1 MDNMGKKVSVINR
14 LQNLVIILLSLS
26 AAFLLLKTPLF
37 GTFSDQT
44 LPELA
49 EGLFSTEP
57 SSGGEVEVELS
68 GLTAPVRV
76 VYTGEYTRCGSDALT
91 MAEDGFSRVG
101 SLLGEALGSAGAMV
115 PSTEEAFLAAL
126 EGSGIYYGFTAGLP
140 LEILCDTLGTSVPI
154 SHAVFVRRAL
164 LCPDGDTA
172 NLYLLDQNGTCYAF
186 STALCSAVL
195 AEFLSSLEG
204 TDMDFALTEGDTYS
218 ALSPFTLVM
227 AEPTQR
233 YMLSASG
240 SLSTDLSELLR
251 LAEFNPHTENRY
263 TESSGTTVVRE
274 AYGTLRIAADGT
286 VTYRSGSAESG
297 ALYTVSTDRSVASLT
312 ESVAAAQRLA
322 STLLQKSGG
331 AASLY
336 LSGVEENAKGCTV
349 TLDYVIG
356 GTPLRFADGS
366 HAVSV
371 TVEGCNIIA
380 FSLHFRSYALTDIP
394 ALLLPIRQAAA
405 IARKNHAGSELA
417 AFYVDSGAESV
428 GVSWLP
434 N

>member
-1 MDNMGKKVSVINR
+1 MDKKSAVINR
-14 LQNLVIILLSLS
+14 LQNLAIVLLSLS

-37 GTFSDQT
+37 GTFADQT

-49 EGLFSTEP
+49 EGFFSAEP
-57 SSGGEVEVELS
+57 SSNGAVGVELS

-76 VYTGEYTRCGSDALT
+76 VYTGEYTRCGTDALT
-91 MAEDGFSRVG
+91 MAEGSFSRAG
-101 SLLGEALGSAGAMV
+101 SLLGEALGSAGTMV
-115 PSTEEAFLAAL
+115 PSTEEAFLGAL
-126 EGSGIYYGFTAGLP
+126 EMAGIYYDFTAGFP
-140 LEILCDTLGTSVPI
+140 LEILCDTLGTSAPT

-186 STALCSAVL
+186 STALRGAVL
-195 AEFLSSLEG
+195 TEFLSSLEG
-204 TDMDFALTEGDTYS
+204 TGAGFALTEGDAYDG
-218 ALSPFTLVM
+218 LSPFTLILT
-227 AEPTQR
+227 EPTPR
-233 YMLSASG
+233 YLLSASG
-240 SLSTDLSELLR
+240 SLTADLSELLR

-274 AYGTLRIAADGT
+274 AYGTLRITADGT
-286 VTYRSGSAESG
+286 VTYRSGSAEAG
-297 ALYTVSTDRSVASLT
+297 VLYTVPTDRSVASLT

-371 TVEGCNIIA
+371 TVEGRSITA
-380 FSLHFRSYALTDIP
+380 FSLHFRSYALTDVP
-394 ALLLPIRQAAA
+394 ALVLPIRQAAA
-405 IARKNHAGSELA
+405 IARKNHAGSELSV
-417 AFYVDSGAESV
+417 FYVDSGTESV

>member
-1 MDNMGKKVSVINR
+1 MDKKSAVINR
-14 LQNLVIILLSLS
+14 LQNLAIILLSLS

-37 GTFSDQT
+37 GAFADQT

-49 EGLFSTEP
+49 GNLFSAKP
-57 SSGGEVEVELS
+57 SPGGETEVELS

-76 VYTGEYTRCGSDALT
+76 VYTGEYTRCGADAMT
-91 MAEDGFSRVG
+91 MADDSFSRAG
-101 SLLGEALGSAGAMV
+101 SLLGEALGSVGAMV
-115 PSTEEAFLAAL
+115 PSTEEAFLTAL
-126 EGSGIYYGFTAGLP
+126 ERSGIYYDFTTGLP

-164 LCPDGDTA
+164 LCSIGNTA
-172 NLYLLDQNGTCYAF
+172 SLYLLDQNGTCYTF
-186 STALCSAVL
+186 STALQSTVL
-195 AEFLSSLEG
+195 TEFLSSLEG
-204 TDMDFALTEGDTYS
+204 TNTDFALAEGDAYD
-218 ALSPFTLVM
+218 ALSPFTLIM
-227 AEPTQR
+227 GTPTTR

-240 SLSTDLSELLR
+240 SLSSDLSELLR

-274 AYGTLRIAADGT
+274 SYGTLRITTDGT
-286 VTYRSGSAESG
+286 VTYRSGTAEAG
-297 ALYTVSTDRSVASLT
+297 ALYTVSTDRSIASMT
-312 ESVAAAQRLA
+312 ESVSAAQRLT
-322 STLLQKSGG
+322 STLLQGSSG

-336 LSGVEENAKGCTV
+336 LSSVEENAKGCTV

-371 TVEGCNIIA
+371 TVEGRSITA

-394 ALLLPIRQAAA
+394 ALVLPIRQAAA
-405 IARKNHAGSELA
+405 IARKSHAGSELSV
-417 AFYVDSGAESV
+417 FYVDSGADSV

>member
-1 MDNMGKKVSVINR
+1 MDKKSAVINR
-14 LQNLVIILLSLS
+14 LQNIAIFLLSLS

-37 GTFSDQT
+37 GTFADQT

-49 EGLFSTEP
+49 GNLFSAEP
-57 SSGGEVEVELS
+57 SSGSEIEVELS
-68 GLTAPVRV
+68 GLAAPVRV
-76 VYTGEYTRCGSDALT
+76 VYTGEYTRFGSDALT
-91 MAEDGFSRVG
+91 MAEDGFNRAG

-115 PSTEEAFLAAL
+115 PSTEEDFLAAL
-126 EGSGIYYGFTAGLP
+126 EKTGIYYDFTAGLP
-140 LEILCDTLGTSVPI
+140 LEILCDTLETSVPI
-154 SHAVFVRRAL
+154 SHNVFVRRAL
-164 LCPDGDTA
+164 LCSTGDTA
-172 NLYLLDQNGTCYAF
+172 SLYLLDQNGTCYAF
-186 STALCSAVL
+186 STALRSAIL
-195 AEFLSSLEG
+195 TEFLSSLEG
-204 TDMDFALTEGDTYS
+204 TGADFAFTEGNAYDG
-218 ALSPFTLVM
+218 LSPFTLIM
-227 AEPTQR
+227 GEPTAR
-233 YMLSASG
+233 YLLSASG
-240 SLSTDLSELLR
+240 SLTSDLSELLR

-274 AYGTLRIAADGT
+274 AYGTLRITADGT
-286 VTYRSGSAESG
+286 VTYRSGSAEAG
-297 ALYTVSTDRSVASLT
+297 VLYTVSTDRSVASLT

-331 AASLY
+331 VASLY

-371 TVEGCNIIA
+371 TVEGRSITA
-380 FSLHFRSYALTDIP
+380 FSLHFRSYTLTDVP

-405 IARKNHAGSELA
+405 IARSSHAGSELS

>member
-1 MDNMGKKVSVINR
+1 MNKPDKKSAVINR
-14 LQNLVIILLSLS
+14 LQNIAIVLLSLS
-26 AAFLLLKTPLF
+26 AVFLLLKTPLF
-37 GTFSDQT
+37 GTFADQT

-49 EGLFSTEP
+49 GKLFSAEP
-57 SSGGEVEVELS
+57 SSVSPVEVELS

-76 VYTGEYTRCGSDALT
+76 VYNGEYTRCGTDALT
-91 MAEDGFSRVG
+91 MADDSFSRAG
-101 SLLGEALGSAGAMV
+101 SLLSEALGSAGAMA

-126 EGSGIYYGFTAGLP
+126 EKSGIYYDFTVGLP

-164 LCPDGDTA
+164 LCSGGGTA
-172 NLYLLDQNGTCYAF
+172 SLYLLGENGTCYAF
-186 STALCSAVL
+186 STALRSAVL
-195 AEFLSSLEG
+195 MEFLSSLEG
-204 TDMDFALTEGDTYS
+204 TAADFALTEGDAYDG
-218 ALSPFTLVM
+218 LSPFTLIM
-227 AEPTQR
+227 GEPTQR

-240 SLSTDLSELLR
+240 SLTADLSELLR

-274 AYGTLRIAADGT
+274 AYGTLRITADGT
-286 VTYRSGSAESG
+286 VTYRSGSAEAG
-297 ALYTVSTDRSVASLT
+297 ALYTVPTDRSVASLA

-322 STLLQKSGG
+322 STLLQGSSG

-371 TVEGCNIIA
+371 SVEGSSITA
-380 FSLHFRSYALTDIP
+380 FSLHFRSYSLTDLP
-394 ALLLPIRQAAA
+394 ALLLPVRQAAA
-405 IARKNHAGSELA
+405 IARKSHAGSELSVC
-417 AFYVDSGAESV
+417 YVDSGADSV

>member
-1 MDNMGKKVSVINR
+1 MDKKSTMIDR
-14 LQNLVIILLSLS
+14 LQNIVILLLSLS
-26 AAFLLLKTPLF
+26 AVFLLLQTPLF

-49 EGLFSTEP
+49 ESLFSAEP
-57 SSGGEVEVELS
+57 SANSAVEVELS
-68 GLTAPVRV
+68 GLAAPVRV
-76 VYTGEYTRCGSDALT
+76 VYTGEFTRCGSDALT
-91 MAEDGFSRVG
+91 MTDDGFGRAG
-101 SLLGEALGSAGAMV
+101 AFLGEALGSAGAMV
-115 PSTEEAFLAAL
+115 PATEAAFLDAL
-126 EGSGIYYGFTAGLP
+126 EKNGIYYDFTTGLP
-140 LEILCDTLGTSVPI
+140 LEILCDTLGVSIPI
-154 SHAVFVRRAL
+154 SHDIFVRRAL
-164 LCPDGDTA
+164 LCLDGNRAD
-172 NLYLLDQNGTCYAF
+172 LYLLDRNGTCCTF
-186 STALCSAVL
+186 STALQGAAL

-204 TDMDFALTEGDTYS
+204 IAADFALTEGAAY
-218 ALSPFTLVM
+218 AELSPFTLIM

-233 YMLSASG
+233 CLLSASG
-240 SLSTDLSELLR
+240 SLTSDLSELLR

-274 AYGTLRIAADGT
+274 AYGTLRITADGT
-286 VTYRSGSAESG
+286 VTYRNGSAEAG
-297 ALYTVSTDRSVASLT
+297 ALYTINTDRSVASLT

-322 STLLQKSGG
+322 STLLQNSIG

-336 LSGVEENAKGCTV
+336 LSGVEETAKGCTV
-349 TLDYVIG
+349 TLDYAVN

-371 TVEGCNIIA
+371 TVEGRSITA
-380 FSLHFRSYALTDIP
+380 FSLHFRSYALTDVP

-405 IARKNHAGSELA
+405 IARKNHAGSELS
-417 AFYVDSGAESV
+417 AFYVDSGADSV

>member
-1 MDNMGKKVSVINR
+1 MDKKSAVINR
-14 LQNLVIILLSLS
+14 LQNIAIILLSLS
-26 AAFLLLKTPLF
+26 AAFLLLRTPLF
-37 GTFSDQT
+37 GTLAEQT

-49 EGLFSTEP
+49 EGVFSAEP
-57 SSGGEVEVELS
+57 STNGAVEVELS

-76 VYTGEYTRCGSDALT
+76 VYTGEYTRCGADALT
-91 MAEDGFSRVG
+91 MADDGFSRAG
-101 SLLGEALGSAGAMV
+101 SLLSEALSSAGAMV
-115 PSTEEAFLAAL
+115 PSTEEAFLDAL
-126 EGSGIYYGFTAGLP
+126 EKPGIYYDFIAGIP
-140 LEILCDTLGTSVPI
+140 LEILCDTLGASVPI
-154 SHAVFVRRAL
+154 SHNVFVRRAL
-164 LCPDGDTA
+164 LCLVADTA
-172 NLYLLDQNGTCYAF
+172 SLYLLDQSGTCYAF
-186 STALCSAVL
+186 STALRGAVL
-195 AEFLSSLEG
+195 SEFLCSLEG
-204 TDMDFALTEGDTYS
+204 IAVDFAFTGEGAYHG
-218 ALSPFTLVM
+218 LSPFTLIM
-227 AEPTQR
+227 GEPTTC

-240 SLSTDLSELLR
+240 SLTADLSELLR

-274 AYGTLRIAADGT
+274 AYGTLRITADGT
-286 VTYRSGSAESG
+286 VTYRGGSAEAG

-322 STLLQKSGG
+322 SALLQKSGG

-349 TLDYVIG
+349 TLDYVIS
-356 GTPLRFADGS
+356 GTPLCFADGS

-371 TVEGCNIIA
+371 TVEGSNITA

-394 ALLLPIRQAAA
+394 ALVLPIRQAAA
-405 IARKNHAGSELA
+405 IARKSHTGCELSV
-417 AFYVDSGAESV
+417 FYVDSGTESV

>member
-1 MDNMGKKVSVINR
+1 MNKKRITLDR
-14 LQNLVIILLSLS
+14 LQNLAIILLSLS
-26 AAFLLLKTPLF
+26 AVFLLLQTPLF
-37 GTFSDQT
+37 GAFADKT

-49 EGLFSTEP
+49 GDLFSAEP
-57 SSGGEVEVELS
+57 SSGGTVEVELS
-68 GLTAPVRV
+68 GLAAPVRV
-76 VYTGEYTRCGSDALT
+76 VYTGEYTRCGADALT
-91 MAEDGFSRVG
+91 MTDNGFSRAG
-101 SLLGEALGSAGAMV
+101 SLLGEALASAGAMV
-115 PSTEEAFLAAL
+115 PSTEEAFLSAL
-126 EGSGIYYGFTAGLP
+126 ETSGIYYDFTAGLP
-140 LEILCDTLGTSVPI
+140 LEILCDTLGTSAPI

-164 LCPDGDTA
+164 LCSGGNTVS
-172 NLYLLDQNGTCYAF
+172 LYLLDQNGTCYAF
-186 STALCSAVL
+186 STALHGSVL
-195 AEFLSSLEG
+195 TEFLSSLEG
-204 TDMDFALTEGDTYS
+204 SAAGFSFTEGDAYGE
-218 ALSPFTLVM
+218 LSPFTLVM
-227 AEPTQR
+227 GEPTQR

-240 SLSTDLSELLR
+240 SLTSDLSELLR

-274 AYGTLRIAADGT
+274 AYGTLRITADGT
-286 VTYRSGSAESG
+286 VTYRSGSAEAG
-297 ALYTVSTDRSVASLT
+297 ALYSVPTDHSAASLT

-322 STLLQKSGG
+322 STLLQKNGG

-349 TLDYVIG
+349 TLDYVID

-371 TVEGCNIIA
+371 TVEGRSITA

-405 IARKNHAGSELA
+405 IARKSHAGSELSV
-417 AFYVDSGAESV
+417 FYVDSGTDSV

-434 N
+434 D

>member
-1 MDNMGKKVSVINR
+1 MNKKRITLDH
-14 LQNLVIILLSLS
+14 LQNLAIVLLSLS
-26 AAFLLLKTPLF
+26 AVFLLLRTPLF
-37 GTFSDQT
+37 GTFADKT

-49 EGLFSTEP
+49 EGLFSAEP
-57 SSGGEVEVELS
+57 SSGSEVEVELS

-76 VYTGEYTRCGSDALT
+76 VYTGDYTRCGTDALT
-91 MAEDGFSRVG
+91 MADDGFSRAG
-101 SLLGEALGSAGAMV
+101 SLLGEALSSAGAMV

-126 EGSGIYYGFTAGLP
+126 EKAGIYYDFTTGLP

-164 LCPDGDTA
+164 LCSGGDTA
-172 NLYLLDQNGTCYAF
+172 SLYLLDQNGTCCVF
-186 STALCSAVL
+186 STALRSAVL

-204 TDMDFALTEGDTYS
+204 SDADFAFTEGDAYGG
-218 ALSPFTLVM
+218 LSPFTLILC
-227 AEPTQR
+227 EPTQR
-233 YMLSASG
+233 YLLSASG
-240 SLSTDLSELLR
+240 SLTSDISGLLR

-274 AYGTLRIAADGT
+274 AYGTLRITADGT
-286 VTYRSGSAESG
+286 VTYRSGSAEAG
-297 ALYTVSTDRSVASLT
+297 ALYTVSTDRTVASLT

-349 TLDYVIG
+349 MLDYVIG

-371 TVEGCNIIA
+371 TVEGCSITA
-380 FSLHFRSYALTDIP
+380 FSLHFRSYTLTDIP

-405 IARKNHAGSELA
+405 IARKNHVGSELS
-417 AFYVDSGAESV
+417 AFYIDSGADSV

-434 N
+434 D

>member
-1 MDNMGKKVSVINR
+1 MDKMDKKSAVIDR
-14 LQNLVIILLSLS
+14 VQNIAIVLLSLS

-37 GTFSDQT
+37 GTFAGRT

-49 EGLFSTEP
+49 ENLFSAEP
-57 SSGGEVEVELS
+57 SSNGAVEVELS

-76 VYTGEYTRCGSDALT
+76 VYTGEYTRCGSDTLT
-91 MAEDGFSRVG
+91 MADDSFSRAG
-101 SLLGEALGSAGAMV
+101 LLLGEALGSAGAML
-115 PSTEEAFLAAL
+115 PSTEDAFLAAL
-126 EGSGIYYGFTAGLP
+126 ENAGIYYDFTTGLP

-154 SHAVFVRRAL
+154 SHDIFVRRAL
-164 LCPDGDTA
+164 LCSGGDTA
-172 NLYLLDQNGTCYAF
+172 SLYLLDQNGTCCVF
-186 STALCSAVL
+186 STALRSAVL

-204 TDMDFALTEGDTYS
+204 SDADFAFTEGDAYDG
-218 ALSPFTLVM
+218 LSPFTLILG
-227 AEPTQR
+227 EPAQR
-233 YMLSASG
+233 CLLSASG
-240 SLSTDLSELLR
+240 SLTSDLSALLR

-286 VTYRSGSAESG
+286 VTYRSGSAEAG
-297 ALYTVSTDRSVASLT
+297 ALYTVSTDHPVASLT
-312 ESVAAAQRLA
+312 EYVAAAQRLA
-322 STLLQKSGG
+322 STLLQGSSG

-336 LSGVEENAKGCTV
+336 LSGVEENVKGCTV

-371 TVEGCNIIA
+371 TVEGRSITA
-380 FSLHFRSYALTDIP
+380 FSLHFRSYTLTDVP
-394 ALLLPIRQAAA
+394 ALVLPIRQAAA
-405 IARKNHAGSELA
+405 IARQNHTGSELSVL
-417 AFYVDSGAESV
+417 YVDSGTDSV

>member
-1 MDNMGKKVSVINR
+1 MDKKSALINR
-14 LQNLVIILLSLS
+14 LQNIAIILLSLS

-37 GTFSDQT
+37 GTFADQT

-49 EGLFSTEP
+49 GNLFSAEP
-57 SSGGEVEVELS
+57 PPGGETEVELS

-76 VYTGEYTRCGSDALT
+76 VYTGDYTRCGSDALT
-91 MAEDGFSRVG
+91 MAEDGFSRAG

-126 EGSGIYYGFTAGLP
+126 EKTGIYYDFTAGLP

-164 LCPDGDTA
+164 LCSGGDTA
-172 NLYLLDQNGTCYAF
+172 SLYLLDQNGTCYAF
-186 STALCSAVL
+186 STALRGAVL

-204 TDMDFALTEGDTYS
+204 TGADFAFTEGDAYD
-218 ALSPFTLVM
+218 ALSPFTLIM
-227 AEPTQR
+227 GEPTQR
-233 YMLSASG
+233 YLLSASG
-240 SLSTDLSELLR
+240 SLTADLSELLR

-274 AYGTLRIAADGT
+274 AYGTLRITADGT
-286 VTYRSGSAESG
+286 VTYRSGSAEAG
-297 ALYTVSTDRSVASLT
+297 ALYTVPTDRSVASLT

-371 TVEGCNIIA
+371 TVEGRSITA

-417 AFYVDSGAESV
+417 AFYVDSGADSV